1 MAAPSGLHRLGN
13 KLADGSNNIIRQHGA
28 NYGSA
33 ETFPRLGYGWWHDP
47 QAFTQARI
55 DVLRNVWKINA
66 LRIPIDEG
74 VFLGLP
80 GHPSSTYIGANFRNN
95 LNTVMDALI
104 ANDIT
109 PVPALIWTHPETAW
123 NGGNV
128 YVNQFGDYQGVL
140 PSAVH
145 YNNFFT
151 TMGNLIKDRT
161 SIILDVYGEPRLP
174 NTNGGASQQWNA
186 DARTAAWGFLKGG
199 CNVQDSEHPGTP
211 VHAVAGIDQCI
222 AAFRATGAQNFLWVP
237 GISAG
242 KDLLGAKT
250 TPIVDSLNNY
260 GYAPHNYGNRPSGD
274 DGINT
279 ESWWD
284 SNQWNAAGDT
294 YPLAYLECGEFGDST
309 YYSPRMI
316 NWMDSKG
323 GVGYYFW
330 DFRVAGS
337 SHPSLITDY
346 NGTPSTY
353 GRVVYDFY
361 RANPIGTPS
370 PTPDTTVPTV
380 SFTAPASGATVGGV
394 VAIVASASD
403 NVGVAR
409 VEFYVGGV
417 KVGEK
422 INAPYTFDWDSTGTL
437 NGAATLGLRAVDL
450 AGNVSTTATRS
461 VTVANGAGAGGLEPV
476 VIGPFTVASMTLTSI
491 SPTTM
496 ARDAAS
502 KALTATGTGFAAG
515 DTIEIGGEPVP
526 TAYASATSL
535 TATVTDTVL
544 SRPGTQAVRVVRPTG
559 EATAS
564 VTLTVPASAGAPVD
578 LAGGTL
584 NPARLR
590 ANQGSAW
597 VTVTVPT
604 NRFQAGDIGHVNG
617 QARTTE
623 YLAATQVRLQLT
635 AADLT
640 LGPTG
645 IRTPLTIEVLRED

>member
-55 DVLRNVWKINA
+55 DAMRNTWKINA

-80 GHPSSTYIGANFRNN
+80 GHPSSTYIGANFRAN

-128 YVNQFGDYQGVL
+128 YVNEFGDYQGVL
-140 PSAVH
+140 PSAAH
-145 YNNFFT
+145 YSNFFT

-199 CNVQDSEHPGTP
+199 CNVQDTERPGTP

-279 ESWWD
+279 EAWWD
-284 SNQWNAAGDT
+284 SNQWTAAGDT
-294 YPLAYLECGEFGDST
+294 YPLAWLECGEYGDST
-309 YYSPRMI
+309 YYSPRLI
-316 NWMDSKG
+316 NWMDGKG

-330 DFRVAGS
+330 DWRTAGS

-361 RANPIGTPS
+361 RANPIVVVS
-370 PTPDTTVPTV
+370 PTPDSTAPTV
-380 SFTAPASGATVGGV
+380 SFSAPASGATVSGV
-394 VAIVASASD
+394 VAITASASD

-409 VEFYVGGV
+409 VEFYAGGV
-417 KVGEK
+417 SIGEK
-422 INAPYTFDWDSTGTL
+422 INSPYSINWDTTTSLDGAVTL
-437 NGAATLGLRAVDL
+437 SLRAVDL
-450 AGNVSTTATRS
+450 AGNASTVPTRS
-461 VTVANGAGAGGLEPV
+461 VTVANAAGAGGLAPV
-476 VIGPFTVASMTLTSI
+476 IIGPFTVTAMTLTSI
-491 SPTTM
+491 SPTE
-496 ARDAAS
+496 AGSGAAS
-502 KALTATGTGFAAG
+502 LLVTATGTGFPNSALVQFDGQARA
-515 DTIEIGGEPVP
+515 TSYV
-526 TAYASATSL
+526 SATTL
-535 TATVTDTVL
+535 TATLTAADL
-544 SRPGTQAVRVVRPTG
+544 AQPGTHQLRVVSATG
-559 EATAS
+559 EATAAQALV
-564 VTLTVPASAGAPVD
+564 VTAATALPDAVYEWAVAPGTYDVVVQVRDEAGNLSAPSPA
-578 LAGGTL
+578 T
-584 NPARLR
+584 R
-590 ANQGSAW
+590 
-597 VTVTVPT
+597 VTVS
-604 NRFQAGDIGHVNG
+604 
-617 QARTTE
+617 
-623 YLAATQVRLQLT
+623 
-635 AADLT
+635 
-640 LGPTG
+640 
-645 IRTPLTIEVLRED
+645 